1 MGGTSYKDMGGVRKD
16 KGGAGYKSMGGG
28 GGGGGKSNGNA
39 AQPSRLTMSR
49 LEQVPSLPA
58 NFGVKKLLSG
68 EPASPLVNDTMSVAS
83 GYSTVTGTVIG
94 PSVIARNPGGAP
106 GGLMDFFGSPQGPQ
120 SGGGVHP
127 TIAESTGESEEL

>member
-1 MGGTSYKDMGGVRKD
+1 MG
-16 KGGAGYKSMGGG
+16 
-28 GGGGGKSNGNA
+28 NG

-94 PSVIARNPGGAP
+94 PSIIARNPGGSSGAP

-120 SGGGVHP
+120 TGVGGVHP
-127 TIAESTGESEEL
+127 TIAESTGESEEVSAKKVKNFEHKGAKKRVKKFQQEK

>member
-1 MGGTSYKDMGGVRKD
+1 M
-16 KGGAGYKSMGGG
+16 
-28 GGGGGKSNGNA
+28 GGGGGKSNG

-68 EPASPLVNDTMSVAS
+68 GPASPLVNDTMSMAS
-83 GYSTVTGTVIG
+83 GYSTVTGQIIG
-94 PSVIARNPGGAP
+94 PAVIARNPGGTAGA

-120 SGGGVHP
+120 AGGGGGVHP
-127 TIAESTGESEEL
+127 TIAESTGESEEP

>member
-1 MGGTSYKDMGGVRKD
+1 MRKD

-28 GGGGGKSNGNA
+28 GGGKSNGST

-49 LEQVPSLPA
+49 LEQVFIDEEVVIVMVDVFASGGPSFPYLMTSLQVPSLPA

-94 PSVIARNPGGAP
+94 PSVIARFA
-106 GGLMDFFGSPQGPQ
+106 FFD
-120 SGGGVHP
+120 
-127 TIAESTGESEEL
+127 ELFC

>member
-1 MGGTSYKDMGGVRKD
+1 
-16 KGGAGYKSMGGG
+16 
-28 GGGGGKSNGNA
+28 
-39 AQPSRLTMSR
+39 
-49 LEQVPSLPA
+49 
-58 NFGVKKLLSG
+58 
-68 EPASPLVNDTMSVAS
+68 MSVAS

-94 PSVIARNPGGAP
+94 PSVIARNPGGTAGAA

>member
-1 MGGTSYKDMGGVRKD
+1 MGM
-16 KGGAGYKSMGGG
+16 
-28 GGGGGKSNGNA
+28 GGGGGKSNG

-68 EPASPLVNDTMSVAS
+68 EPASPLVNDTMSMAS

-94 PSVIARNPGGAP
+94 PSVIARNPGGSGVGA

-120 SGGGVHP
+120 AGGGGGVGGVHP
-127 TIAESTGESEEL
+127 TIAESTGES